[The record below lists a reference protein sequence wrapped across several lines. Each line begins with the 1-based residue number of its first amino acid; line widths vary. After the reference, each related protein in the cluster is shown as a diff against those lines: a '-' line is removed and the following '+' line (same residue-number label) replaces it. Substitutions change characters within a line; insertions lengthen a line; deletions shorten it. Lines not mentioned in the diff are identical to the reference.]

1 MAEVAQIAQK
11 QSFSRSTAV
20 KLHVLGS
27 RSRQPSLSSVSAAS
41 SLPGQSVEWP
51 VPPVPA
57 INVTSGSTDGHA
69 ESTGRSKSTSIP
81 QVPVS
86 AIPIR
91 TKRNEE
97 PLELLERGDDADS
110 DTASESD
117 VFYDASEQPLS
128 SSRARWTPV
137 CSSVRPLRAHTAT
150 LVQNYIYIV
159 GGHNGED
166 CTADVW
172 RVDITADFTWKAVVC
187 TAVRNGA
194 LPRPM
199 RAHTAVYIPRC
210 DTHDSPPGHL
220 AVFGGGNGSFYS
232 DELWLLDIYSHE
244 WQKVVIDGPKPSPR
258 RAHAAVFHPG
268 SHRMIVFGGG
278 DGSRAMDDTWVL
290 DCTRPGNFTWSE
302 AVSEGRRPPARAYRD
317 CIFDL
322 RFGTQQK
329 FADTL
334 TLLDDKIVLIGGTD
348 AAACLYYRISERW
361 TQVLRLLLS
370 TELI

>member
-1 MAEVAQIAQK
+1 MAELAQIAKK

-20 KLHVLGS
+20 KLRVIGS
-27 RSRQPSLSSVSAAS
+27 RSRQPSLSSVLAAS

-69 ESTGRSKSTSIP
+69 ESTGRSKSTSIL

-172 RVDITADFTWKAVVC
+172 RVDITADFTWEAVVC
-187 TAVRNGA
+187 TASNDRA
-194 LPRPM
+194 SPRAV
-199 RAHTAVYIPRC
+199 RAHTAVHLQC
-210 DTHDSPPGHL
+210 ESSNPGIKGYL
-220 AVFGGGNGSFYS
+220 V
-232 DELWLLDIYSHE
+232 
-244 WQKVVIDGPKPSPR
+244 
-258 RAHAAVFHPG
+258 
-268 SHRMIVFGGG
+268 VFGGG
-278 DGSRAMDDTWVL
+278 DGSSYS
-290 DCTRPGNFTWSE
+290 G
-302 AVSEGRRPPARAYRD
+302 
-317 CIFDL
+317 DL
-322 RFGTQQK
+322 WLLNLYSQEWQK
-329 FADTL
+329 VA
-334 TLLDDKIVLIGGTD
+334 
-348 AAACLYYRISERW
+348 ISGP
-361 TQVLRLLLS
+361 
-370 TELI
+370 